1 MGWGTSL
8 INGTRSLVGVDV
20 SAEAI
25 AEAKSRYG
33 IGRNFQLGSMERLEF
48 SNDCFDVVSCLEGIE
63 HVPQAIG
70 ESFMAEAARILR
82 PNGLLLLS
90 SPHPVEGAHS
100 GNPHHVYEYPPEEM
114 RALISRHFHLES
126 ERQRLVDNLVV
137 TYFAA
142 RLKDPS

>member
-1 MGWGTSL
+1 
-8 INGTRSLVGVDV
+8 VDI

-33 IGRNFQLGSMERLEF
+33 SKRNFQVGSMERLEF
-48 SNDCFDVVSCLEGIE
+48 SDECFDIVSCLEGIE

-70 ESFMAEAARILR
+70 ASFLAEAARVLR

-90 SPHPVEGAHS
+90 SPHPVEGTHS
-100 GNPHHVYEYPPEEM
+100 GNPHHVYEYPPEEL

-126 ERQRLVDNLVV
+126 ERQRPVDTLII

-142 RLKDPS
+142 RSKGPN